1 MVRHQ
6 LSITDRGRA
15 LAWLQDGE
23 TQRSVSNRLNVSQS
37 VIGRL
42 WQRFRATGS
51 VQNRP
56 RSGRP
61 RSTTAR
67 EDRYLTTMT
76 LRQRRVTARRL
87 RDRLRVT
94 TGTLVSDQTVRNR
107 LRANNLRSRRPAVR
121 APLLPRHRTARRDWC
136 RRHVRWQRA
145 QWASV
150 LFSDESRFTL
160 QFHDG
165 RQRVYRRPGERFADV
180 NVNQRLPFGGG
191 SVMVWGAFSLRHRT
205 PLHVIDGNLNG
216 IRYLAEIIRPLVI
229 PCLQRI
235 GAGAVYQDDNAR
247 PHRARI
253 VTDFL
258 RQNNVQQM
266 EWPAYSPDLAPIE
279 HAWDELGRRL
289 HNNHAPPNNRAE
301 LAQILVAEW
310 QAIPQA
316 FFQRLV
322 NSMRRRCTECIRAR
336 GGYTRY

>member
-1 MVRHQ
+1 MARQQ

-23 TQRSVSNRLNVSQS
+23 TQRSVAHRLNVSQS

-67 EDRYLTTMT
+67 EDRYLTNMA
-76 LRQRRVTARRL
+76 LRQRRVTARHL
-87 RDRLRVT
+87 RDQLRAA
-94 TGTLVSDQTVRNR
+94 TGTQVSDQTVRRR
-107 LRANNLRSRRPAVR
+107 LRVNNLRARRPAVR
-121 APLLPRHRTARRDWC
+121 PPLLPRHRTARRDWC
-136 RRHVRWQRA
+136 TRHARWQRA
-145 QWASV
+145 QWTSV

-160 QFHDG
+160 QFNDG
-165 RQRVYRRPGERFADV
+165 RQRVYRRPGERFVDV

-191 SVMVWGAFSLRHRT
+191 GIMVWGAFSFHHRT
-205 PLHVIDGNLNG
+205 PLYVINGNLTG
-216 IRYLAEIIRPLVI
+216 QRYLQEIIRPLVL

-235 GAGAVYQDDNAR
+235 GVGSIFQDDNAR
-247 PHRARI
+247 PHRAR
-253 VTDFL
+253 VVSDFL

-266 EWPAYSPDLAPIE
+266 DWPAYSPDLAPIE

-289 HNNHAPPNNRAE
+289 HSNHAPPNNRAD
-301 LAQILVAEW
+301 LARLLSAEW
-310 QAIPQA
+310 QAIPQV

-322 NSMRRRCTECIRAR
+322 DSMRRRCTACLAAR
-336 GGYTRY
+336 GGHTRY